1 MGLLRWANA
10 FSALNDGAAIR
21 KRKAASVNRR
31 APQRTNIC
39 GGESFSPFDSPAVSG
54 PALALPQ
61 DARRGAVWRD
71 WIPCRVGGSNEAKA
85 TTGSDALNGLDGAC
99 ADGYRGSRL
108 PNWNSTD
115 GGHSGVL

>member
-10 FSALNDGAAIR
+10 FSAVNDGAAIR

-31 APQRTNIC
+31 APQRPNIC

-61 DARRGAVWRD
+61 YARRGAVWRD
-71 WIPCRVGGSNEAKA
+71 WIPLLPGWGEAMKL

-99 ADGYRGSRL
+99 ADGYRGACSS
-108 PNWNSTD
+108 STRRQR
-115 GGHSGVL
+115 SIIR

>member
-1 MGLLRWANA
+1 
-10 FSALNDGAAIR
+10 
-21 KRKAASVNRR
+21 VNRR

-71 WIPCRVGGSNEAKA
+71 WIPLLPGWGEAMKL

-99 ADGYRGSRL
+99 ADGYRGRRL
-108 PNWNSTD
+108 PDWNSNN
-115 GGHSGVL
+115 GRHSGVL